1 MKASELASLILDD
14 PDRLFGF
21 REIAKLLH
29 WNSNSLR
36 GHLDDA
42 GWFNVTYDGHRY
54 PKDYIVDV
62 GYAVPISDGRFV
74 QYKYTVDGLCAIV
87 AELGA

>member
-1 MKASELASLILDD
+1 MTASDLARVILDD
-14 PDRLFGF
+14 PDRIFGF
-21 REIAKLLH
+21 REVAKVMH

-42 GWFNVTYDGHRY
+42 GWFNVTSDGHRY
-54 PKDYIVDV
+54 PKDSIVDA

-74 QYKYTVDGLCAIV
+74 QYKYTIDGLCAIIEEV
-87 AELGA
+87 GA

>member
-42 GWFNVTYDGHRY
+42 GWFGVTSDGHRY
-54 PKDYIVDV
+54 PLPAIVNG
-62 GYAVPISDGRFV
+62 GYAVAHNDGRLIS
-74 QYKYTVDGLCAIV
+74 YKYTVDGLCAIIEEV
-87 AELGA
+87 GA